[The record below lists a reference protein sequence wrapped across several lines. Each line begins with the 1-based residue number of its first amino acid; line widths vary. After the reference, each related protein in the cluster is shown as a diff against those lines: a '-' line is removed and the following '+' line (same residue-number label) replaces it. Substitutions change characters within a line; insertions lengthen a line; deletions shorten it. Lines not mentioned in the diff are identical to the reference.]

1 MCNKEF
7 EFLNLVD
14 FGAFSVETVISS
26 LQAQEFFAPDV
37 SKDSSTVIKCMVN
50 LVMRCLHMVDL
61 VVSHL
66 YIVNLGNELTS
77 EEFYQNYVG

>member
-1 MCNKEF
+1 M
-7 EFLNLVD
+7 D

-37 SKDSSTVIKCMVN
+37 SKDSFTVIKCVVS
-50 LVMRCLHMVDL
+50 LVMRCLHTVNL

-66 YIVNLGNELTS
+66 HIVNLENELTS
-77 EEFYQNYVG
+77 EEFYQNYVDSI